1 MPTLD
6 EYFLVVTWQKIVT
19 FQWTRDLDMP
29 SILTRAKADLSS
41 SFLARKTMFYF
52 PHTPS
57 TSPQLI
63 YFPFLILLFIFN
75 LYPWPYIYRTSTP
88 HRPYMDPTLTLPLT
102 FFFPPPPPPPRFLLF
117 PSSTTTT
124 TFLLFSFHHRH
135 HHISIVFPP
144 LPAPPHFY
152 CFLSTTATTTLLLFA
167 LHHHHISIVFPPQ
180 PPPPH
185 FHCCLPPPS
194 PPPHFYCFP
203 STTTTATCT
212 FLLFSFHHQIT
223 LQRGGKTIEMW
234 R

>member
-41 SFLARKTMFYF
+41 SFLARKRMFYL

-75 LYPWPYIYRTSTP
+75 LYPWPYIYRTSTLHGP
-88 HRPYMDPTLTLPLT
+88 HTDPTLN
-102 FFFPPPPPPPRFLLF
+102 FFFHLHRHHHVFYCFPRPPPPPHFYCF
-117 PSSTTTT
+117 PSTTSTT

-135 HHISIVFPP
+135 HHTSIVCPP
-144 LPAPPHFY
+144 
-152 CFLSTTATTTLLLFA
+152 
-167 LHHHHISIVFPPQ
+167 
-180 PPPPH
+180 
-185 FHCCLPPPS
+185 

-203 STTTTATCT
+203 STTTTTTFPLLSSTTITATT
-212 FLLFSFHHQIT
+212 FLLFSLHNHHRHLHISIVFFPPPNHFT
-223 LQRGGKTIEMW
+223 KSR
-234 R
+234 

>member
-41 SFLARKTMFYF
+41 SLLARKRMFYL

-88 HRPYMDPTLTLPLT
+88 HRPYIDPTLTLPLT
-102 FFFPPPPPPPRFLLF
+102 FFPPPPPPPRFLLF

-223 LQRGGKTIEMW
+223 LQRGGRTIEMW

>member
-1 MPTLD
+1 MSTLD
-6 EYFLVVTWQKIVT
+6 EYFLVVTCQKIVT

-41 SFLARKTMFYF
+41 SFLARKTMFYL

-75 LYPWPYIYRTSTP
+75 LYPWPYIYRTWTP

-102 FFFPPPPPPPRFLLF
+102 VFSTSTATTTFFIISL
-117 PSSTTTT
+117 STTTT

-135 HHISIVFPP
+135 HHIFIVFPP

-152 CFLSTTATTTLLLFA
+152 CFLSTTATTTLLLFS
-167 LHHHHISIVFPPQ
+167 LHYRHISIVFPPQ
-180 PPPPH
+180 PPPLH

-203 STTTTATCT
+203 STTTTATT

-223 LQRGGKTIEMW
+223 LKRGGKTIEMW

>member
-41 SFLARKTMFYF
+41 SFLARKRMFYL

-102 FFFPPPPPPPRFLLF
+102 FFSTSTATTTFFIVSLFHHHHHISIVFFPPPPPPHFYCF
-117 PSSTTTT
+117 PFTTSTT

-135 HHISIVFPP
+135 HHTSIVCPP
-144 LPAPPHFY
+144 
-152 CFLSTTATTTLLLFA
+152 
-167 LHHHHISIVFPPQ
+167 
-180 PPPPH
+180 
-185 FHCCLPPPS
+185 

-203 STTTTATCT
+203 STTTTTT
-212 FLLFSFHHQIT
+212 FLLFSLHHHHRHHISIVFFFTTKSLYKEKVKQ
-223 LQRGGKTIEMW
+223 
-234 R
+234 